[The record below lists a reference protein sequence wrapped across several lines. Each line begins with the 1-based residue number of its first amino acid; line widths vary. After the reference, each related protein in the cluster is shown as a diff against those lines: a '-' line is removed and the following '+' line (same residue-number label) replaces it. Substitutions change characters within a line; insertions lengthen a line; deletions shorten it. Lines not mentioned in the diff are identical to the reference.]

1 MRNRLQKAIDNTLRR
16 PEFIHG
22 GTILCPEGHT
32 IVGFHGG
39 QEEFEAE
46 KANLIRKG
54 LLSRWACACQNINP
68 DDLQVRWWS
77 GPKVPTQV
85 TVDIADLQE
94 LLRPTARIAKTTL
107 CCDHSHEN
115 SPVHWNEFNGV
126 VQCHACGA
134 VYEPL
139 HP

>member
-1 MRNRLQKAIDNTLRR
+1 MRDRLQKAIDDTLAT
-16 PEFIHG
+16 PEFQPVG
-22 GTILCPEGHT
+22 RILCPAGHM
-32 IVGFHGG
+32 IRAFHGG
-39 QEEFEAE
+39 QAEFELE
-46 KANLIRKG
+46 KASITR
-54 LLSRWACACQNINP
+54 SFIFPCACQERVDP
-68 DDLQVRWWS
+68 DDLRVLWDRPAS
-77 GPKVPTQV
+77 IPTQV
-85 TVDIADLQE
+85 TVDIADLQAV
-94 LLRPTARIAKTTL
+94 LRPTARIAKTTL